1 MKEVAAELEQ
11 WLATGE
17 PVAIA
22 TVVRISGSYPLFA
35 AARFMVL
42 LEMVEGL

>member
-11 WLATGE
+11 WLRTGE

-22 TVVRISGSYPLFA
+22 TVVRIAGSAPRPL
-35 AARFMVL
+35 
-42 LEMVEGL
+42 